1 MASRACLPRGGRNR
15 AMSVGQNAVAMDRRP
30 AMRLPAL
37 LAFLA
42 ALAVGPALACAVP
55 TSIEIRNE
63 ARQPVRQLMIEDD
76 SPAPRIGPRANRLP
90 PAGLAPG
97 AAVTLTM
104 PSCMGLYVVTAV
116 FADGTEQRHPGIDA
130 GRIRGLALR

>member
-1 MASRACLPRGGRNR
+1 MADQTCLPREGRKR
-15 AMSVGQNAVAMDRRP
+15 AMPLVQDAATMDLRP

-37 LAFLA
+37 LAALAGLA
-42 ALAVGPALACAVP
+42 AGPAFACAVP

-76 SPAPRIGPRANRLP
+76 SPGPRIGPRANRLP

-97 AAVTLTM
+97 AAITLTM

-130 GRIRGLALR
+130 RRIRGLALR